1 MLKHKYTVINTYIKK
16 EDIKSTAE
24 LYTSRNQ
31 KRPPNPKLPEGIN
44 IKAKMNKIEKKKM
57 KQSIGFMKRSTELT
71 SPQLDKLR
79 KKERRLK

>member
-1 MLKHKYTVINTYIKK
+1 MAMLKHKYTVINTYIKK

-44 IKAKMNKIEKKKM
+44 IKAKMNKIEKKK
-57 KQSIGFMKRSTELT
+57 
-71 SPQLDKLR
+71 
-79 KKERRLK
+79 